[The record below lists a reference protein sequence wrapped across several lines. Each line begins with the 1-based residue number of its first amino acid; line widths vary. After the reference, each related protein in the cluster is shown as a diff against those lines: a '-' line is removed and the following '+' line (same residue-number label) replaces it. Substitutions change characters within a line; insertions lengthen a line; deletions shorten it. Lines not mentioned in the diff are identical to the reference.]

1 MKTASN
7 VFTIIGMIANVVV
20 AICYTLSSLQQ
31 GSIEFV
37 AVFWILAVMSIILG
51 MCGLASSRKSVGL
64 GIAML
69 IFVNIF
75 SGIFYLCWD
84 GGGR

>member
-7 VFTIIGMIANVVV
+7 VFTIIGMIANIIV
-20 AICYTLSSLQQ
+20 AICYTQPLMQHGNIPL
-31 GSIEFV
+31 V
-37 AVFWILAVMSIILG
+37 AVFWALAVLSVILG
-51 MCGLASSRKSVGL
+51 MCGLASAGKSVAL
-64 GIAML
+64 GVAML

-84 GGGR
+84 GR

>member
-7 VFTIIGMIANVVV
+7 VFAIIGMIANIIV
-20 AICYTLSSLQQ
+20 AICYTQPLMQQ
-31 GSIEFV
+31 GSIWLI
-37 AVFWILAVMSIILG
+37 AVFWALAVLSAILG
-51 MCGLASSRKSVGL
+51 ICGLARADKSIAL
-64 GIAML
+64 GVAML

-84 GGGR
+84 GK